1 MLGFSH
7 EELLSLSAS
16 AIHPHEMPKFLA
28 FGESVYEKGKGC
40 TDELSCKTSKGNYLS
55 VEISASL
62 IDIDGKTCMIGMIR
76 DISKRKEAK

>member
-28 FGESVYEKGKGC
+28 FGESVYEKGKGW